1 MKWLIKLGSGT
12 SLPSIVA
19 RKCANLNEIIMTDL
33 FENTPKL
40 FELAKYTLGLNEIE
54 YYQAS
59 HSLEQLSFG
68 NNRNRIRIQHL
79 NWIEFKYEL
88 LESLPKID
96 FIIGSD
102 VFFDGKC
109 KYKLEVIVDKNN
121 RSK

>member
-1 MKWLIKLGSGT
+1 
-12 SLPSIVA
+12 
-19 RKCANLNEIIMTDL
+19 MTDL